1 MYFLCLVDGG
11 WREGR
16 FSDCSTCG
24 TGSNGVKSMTKYC
37 DDPKTAGGD
46 MCPCNA
52 TNPSEKSCDGEEAII
67 EEVCVNE
74 PCSKLLNC

>member
-1 MYFLCLVDGG
+1 MYFVCLVDGG

-16 FSDCSTCG
+16 FSDCSVCG
-24 TGSNGVKSMTKYC
+24 AGTNGVKSMTKHC

-46 MCPCNA
+46 KCPCNA
-52 TNPSEKSCDGEEAII
+52 TNPEEKSCDGKEAVI

-74 PCSKLLNC
+74 PCSKLY